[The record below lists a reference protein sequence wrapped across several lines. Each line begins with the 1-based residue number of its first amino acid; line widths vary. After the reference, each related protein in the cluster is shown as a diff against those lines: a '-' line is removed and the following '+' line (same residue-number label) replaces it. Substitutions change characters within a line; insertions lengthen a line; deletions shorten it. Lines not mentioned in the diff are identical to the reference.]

1 MDTISSHDR
10 MRVICLVESIVGSG
24 VSDDEAAI
32 FKMHSK
38 CCKIY
43 SEHMKTAAGMM
54 SVIDGEIDSSEKTNA
69 DRLAMNAV
77 KKYLVGK
84 KIRAQQAMLSSA
96 ASSAAAPAM
105 QLSKSVADAKQEKVQ
120 NAFEQNEA
128 NDIDLFITKQLRAH
142 KAARISM
149 KP

>member
-1 MDTISSHDR
+1 
-10 MRVICLVESIVGSG
+10 MRVICLVESVLGAG
-24 VSDDEAAI
+24 VSDEAAI

-43 SEHMKTAAGMM
+43 SEHMKTAAGM
-54 SVIDGEIDSSEKTNA
+54 VVVGGETASAEKTNA

-84 KIRAQQAMLSSA
+84 KNRTATTATAMRFDQPVRESA
-96 ASSAAAPAM
+96 TD
-105 QLSKSVADAKQEKVQ
+105 QDDA
-120 NAFEQNEA
+120 F
-128 NDIDLFITKQLRAH
+128 DIDLFITKQLRAH

>member
-1 MDTISSHDR
+1 
-10 MRVICLVESIVGSG
+10 MRVICLVESVVGSG

-105 QLSKSVADAKQEKVQ
+105 QLSKSVADAKQEEKKVR

>member
-1 MDTISSHDR
+1 
-10 MRVICLVESIVGSG
+10 MRVICLVESVLGAG
-24 VSDDEAAI
+24 VSDDAAI

-43 SEHMKTAAGMM
+43 SEHMRTAAGM
-54 SVIDGEIDSSEKTNA
+54 VVAGGETSSAEKTNA

-84 KIRAQQAMLSSA
+84 KNRAATTATATAAVRVDQPAKDSA
-96 ASSAAAPAM
+96 TD
-105 QLSKSVADAKQEKVQ
+105 QDDT
-120 NAFEQNEA
+120 F
-128 NDIDLFITKQLRAH
+128 DIDLFITKQLHAH